1 MVGLGSRGVEF
12 YVWVG
17 LDALEAFGLIATGGL
32 ALRGDHRRGAVASA
46 TATLLV
52 VDAWFDTMTAATH
65 RDLVSALAMAGCAEL
80 PLAAVCAA
88 MAVRATRALRTA

>member
-32 ALRGDHRRGAVASA
+32 ALRGDHRRGPVAP
-46 TATLLV
+46 ATLLV
-52 VDAWFDTMTAATH
+52 VDAWFDSMTAATH
-65 RDLVSALAMAGCAEL
+65 RGLVSALAMAGCAEL

>member
-1 MVGLGSRGVEF
+1 M
-12 YVWVG
+12 
-17 LDALEAFGLIATGGL
+17 
-32 ALRGDHRRGAVASA
+32 
-46 TATLLV
+46 